1 MKKTLLLF
9 PVALLALVG
18 CDNKAANE
26 SSNSSES
33 SGGETSAEHLEISR
47 EQARA
52 NLVAKGQD
60 GIELMYT
67 SQTDEGEPS
76 SVLIGMKGEYIW
88 TGNSEETFL
97 HPMAVRYEPD
107 THLITQYYWN
117 ETDYTAIPMEDTH
130 GTNEAQFNN
139 MIDSVTQL
147 LYLGHTMDNEEF
159 KLVKDGSTTFL
170 GRNAKKYRYEFN
182 YPGVSAYYEV
192 LIDAEI
198 GITLSCEVAGATVD
212 DSGWASLEVTSI
224 KLGDDVIN
232 PTFA

>member
-26 SSNSSES
+26 SSEDSKETS
-33 SGGETSAEHLEISR
+33 GETSAEHLEISR

-60 GIELMYT
+60 GIELTYVA
-67 SQTDEGEPS
+67 QTDDGEPS
-76 SVLIGMKGEYIW
+76 NVLVGMKGEYIW

-97 HPMAVRYEPD
+97 HPSVVRYEPD
-107 THLITQYYWN
+107 THVITQYYWN
-117 ETDYTAIPMEDTH
+117 ETEYSSIPLEDSQ
-130 GTNEAQFNN
+130 GTNEASFNN

-147 LYLGHTMDNEEF
+147 LYLGHTMDNNEF

-170 GRNAKKYRYEFN
+170 GRNATKYRYEFN

-192 LIDAEI
+192 VIDAEI
-198 GITLSCEVAGATVD
+198 GITLSCEIAGSTVD

>member
-26 SSNSSES
+26 SSENSKETS
-33 SGGETSAEHLEISR
+33 GETSAEHLEITR

-60 GIELMYT
+60 GIELTYVA
-67 SQTDEGEPS
+67 QTDEGEPS
-76 SVLIGMKGEYIW
+76 NVLIGMKGEYIW
-88 TGNSEETFL
+88 TANALDQFEHPSVVRCEAETHTL
-97 HPMAVRYEPD
+97 
-107 THLITQYYWN
+107 TYYQWN
-117 ETDYTAIPMEDTH
+117 ETDYISYSEEDTQ
-130 GTNEAQFNN
+130 GTNEASFNN

-170 GRNAKKYRYEFN
+170 GRNATKYRYEFN

-192 LIDAEI
+192 VIDAEI
-198 GITLSCEVAGATVD
+198 GITLSCEAAGETVD
-212 DSGWASLEVTSI
+212 DSGWVSIEVTSI